1 MGIAFPNDADGD
13 ALRRIAEDGS
23 DMSRPMLINFHV
35 AVPDEQSAQALGE
48 VACKLGYRV
57 ELYESSECTL
67 PFTCE
72 CSTRMLATYQGV
84 MAIQEELAALS
95 KPFGG
100 IPDGWGTFGN
110 GPGAPAMDL
119 DRWRQDHE
127 S

>member
-1 MGIAFPNDADGD
+1 MADSLPSDADGD

-23 DMSRPMLINFHV
+23 DISKPMLINFHV
-35 AVPDEQSAQALGE
+35 AVPDERSAQALAE
-48 VACKLGYRV
+48 VVSELGYHV
-57 ELYESSECTL
+57 ELYESAECTL

-72 CSTRMLATYQGV
+72 CSTRMLATYDGV

-110 GPGAPAMDL
+110 GPSAD
-119 DRWRQDHE
+119 
-127 S
+127 